1 MITINV
7 VEIIGEFAV
16 DVEDGKKLYE
26 FIRLQLLANQKIELD
41 FTDVLVFNSTFF
53 CYAIAQ
59 LFKDFSPADL
69 DLFLKFKMPTR
80 EVAKLLQR
88 VVDHGKKYYSKYYS
102 CR

>member
-7 VEIIGEFAV
+7 VEITGEFAV
-16 DVEDGKKLYE
+16 DIEDGKKLYE
-26 FIRLQLLANQKIELD
+26 FICFYLRSNQKIELD

-59 LFKDFSPADL
+59 LFKDFSPTTL
-69 DLFLKFKMPTR
+69 DLLLKFKIPR
-80 EVAKLLQR
+80 HEVAKLLQR
-88 VVDHGKKYYSKYYS
+88 VIDRGKKYYS